1 MRKKNFCLAVLSASA
16 VLALGASFS
25 SFAAWKSVN
34 SEWVYTD
41 NNGNNVTSA
50 WRSDNGESY
59 YLGSDGYM
67 VRNTLLEDNGNYY
80 YLRNGGQMLKNGWR
94 FLENP
99 SWQGDNKV
107 GDASWYYFDNNG
119 RALRTTG
126 DSVKIAD
133 IGGKKYAFDM
143 YGRMLTGWITAAG
156 ENISDDSDWASATYY
171 GDSEGDGSLVTNAWV
186 YISVKDDD
194 NEDDNEPTYHFYFGS
209 NGKKTVS
216 TEKTIGNVKYTFDD
230 RGVAQ
235 DSWVH
240 NSDKGTWKYYGDE
253 EEPKLHTGWFQAVPS
268 KELNSNDHENGTTHW
283 YYANSKGEIAMSEFK
298 SVDGKS
304 YAFNEYG
311 EMITGLR
318 IFTFEDTSLKKIKSY
333 SDEVDSADKFD
344 NEFDDTQRVFYL
356 TSTGAKT
363 GTVSVTLDGTSYNFN
378 FKSNGSPKGAG
389 YNGSTDG
396 YLYMNGMRLRAD
408 DDTKYQIKTYNGKN
422 YLLNESGTIQ
432 KNKKNIKDSD
442 GYYYCTEKDGTVS
455 YGPNEN
461 KKQ

>member
-99 SWQGDNKV
+99 SWQGDDKV

-126 DSVKIAD
+126 DTVKIAD
-133 IGGKKYAFDM
+133 IGGKKFAFDM

-156 ENISDDSDWASATYY
+156 ENISDDSDWATATYY

-194 NEDDNEPTYHFYFGS
+194 NEAENADRPKVLQKKRKR
-209 NGKKTVS
+209 NG
-216 TEKTIGNVKYTFDD
+216 
-230 RGVAQ
+230 
-235 DSWVH
+235 
-240 NSDKGTWKYYGDE
+240 
-253 EEPKLHTGWFQAVPS
+253 PS
-268 KELNSNDHENGTTHW
+268 VLSC
-283 YYANSKGEIAMSEFK
+283 AI
-298 SVDGKS
+298 
-304 YAFNEYG
+304 
-311 EMITGLR
+311 
-318 IFTFEDTSLKKIKSY
+318 
-333 SDEVDSADKFD
+333 
-344 NEFDDTQRVFYL
+344 L
-356 TSTGAKT
+356 T
-363 GTVSVTLDGTSYNFN
+363 
-378 FKSNGSPKGAG
+378 
-389 YNGSTDG
+389 
-396 YLYMNGMRLRAD
+396 R
-408 DDTKYQIKTYNGKN
+408 
-422 YLLNESGTIQ
+422 
-432 KNKKNIKDSD
+432 
-442 GYYYCTEKDGTVS
+442 
-455 YGPNEN
+455 
-461 KKQ
+461 